1 MNTDYR
7 CIPCFFK
14 QCIRAGKA
22 AGATPLWIKS
32 ALQEVSAYLADA
44 PLEKNPSF
52 VGTEVHRIMRNAL
65 GNPDPFREVKR
76 HNTKEA
82 LTMFN
87 SLRERVHEAKD
98 PLLEALRVAVAGNVI
113 DFAGEHEPDPQK
125 QIFKALKK
133 PFPLENYDT
142 FVEELKKISNI
153 FILADNAGEI
163 VLDRILIE
171 ILREKGLGIVVA
183 VKESPVVNDATFED
197 AYSAGVHKEAGI
209 ISTGCDS
216 VGTDLSRSSPQF
228 IRRFKSAE
236 LILAKG
242 QAHYETLHK
251 FNARVWHLFMVK
263 CEMVA
268 EELGRKVGDIM
279 FFRGSSL

>member
-1 MNTDYR
+1 MQTDYR
-7 CIPCFFK
+7 CIPCFFN
-14 QCIRAGKA
+14 QCIRAGKL
-22 AGATPLWIKS
+22 AGADPLWIKS

-52 VGTEVHRIMRNAL
+52 VGSEVHRIMRRAL
-65 GNPDPFREVKR
+65 GNPDPFREAKR
-76 HNTKEA
+76 RNTKEA
-82 LTMFN
+82 LAMLP
-87 SLRERVHEAKD
+87 SLRERVLKAKD

-113 DFAGEHEPDPQK
+113 DFAGENDPHPEK
-125 QIFKALKK
+125 QISEALKK
-133 PFPLENYDT
+133 PFPLDDYRS
-142 FVEELKKISNI
+142 FVDELKKISNLLV
-153 FILADNAGEI
+153 LADNAGEI
-163 VLDRILIE
+163 VFDRILIE

-216 VGTDLSRSSPQF
+216 VGTDLSKSSPQF
-228 IRRFKSAE
+228 VRRFKSAE

-242 QAHYETLHK
+242 QGHYETLHGIK
-251 FNARVWHLFMVK
+251 APIWHLFVVK

-268 EELGRKVGDIM
+268 EERGAKVGSIM
-279 FFRGSSL
+279 FFRGSPR